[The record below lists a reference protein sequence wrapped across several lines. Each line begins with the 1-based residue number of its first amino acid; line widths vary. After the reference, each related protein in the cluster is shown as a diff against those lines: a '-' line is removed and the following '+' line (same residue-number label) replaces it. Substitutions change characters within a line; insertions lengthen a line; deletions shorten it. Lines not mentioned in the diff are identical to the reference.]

1 MPLRDHFRPP
11 LDKKTSWEGFHG
23 AWPAVIVMALNRKL
37 PPRYL
42 AEPRVHLGVSM
53 EIDVTAFDEEMP
65 APSTPGFGADEG
77 GVAIATAVWAP
88 PRPTFAVAT
97 DLPDPYEYEVRVF
110 DTWRDR
116 RLVAA
121 VEIVS
126 PANKDRPES
135 RRAFVTKCAA
145 LLQQRVS
152 VAIVDLVTTRQFN
165 LYGDLLELIGQADP
179 ALAPEPPPLY
189 AAACRWIRRDEARNF
204 ESWTHRL
211 ALGQPL
217 PTLPLW
223 LADNFAV
230 PLELEASYEE
240 TCRIFRLA

>member
-42 AEPRVHLGVSM
+42 AEPRVHLGASM
-53 EIDVTAFDEEMP
+53 EIDVTAFDEAIS
-65 APSTPGFGADEG
+65 APSAVGFGADEG
-77 GVAIATAVWAP
+77 GA
-88 PRPTFAVAT
+88 AT
-97 DLPDPYEYEVRVF
+97 DLPDQYEYEVRLF

-116 RLVAA
+116 RLVAT

-145 LLQQRVS
+145 LLQRRVS
-152 VAIVDLVTTRQFN
+152 VVIVDLVTTRQFN
-165 LYGDLLELIGQADP
+165 LYGDLLELIGQTDP
-179 ALAPEPPPLY
+179 TLAPEPPPLY
-189 AAACRWIRRDEARNF
+189 ATACRWIRRDEAWHF
-204 ESWTHRL
+204 ESWTHPL
-211 ALGQPL
+211 ALGRPL

-223 LADNFAV
+223 PADNFAV
-230 PLELEASYEE
+230 PLELEASYEA

>member
-11 LDKKTSWEGFHG
+11 LDDKTSWEGFHG
-23 AWPAVIVMALNRKL
+23 QWPAMIVMALNRKL
-37 PPRYL
+37 PPRYA
-42 AEPRVHLGVSM
+42 AEPRVHLGASF
-53 EIDVTAFDEEMP
+53 EIDVTAYDTDEP
-65 APSTPGFGADEG
+65 AVFVSGTGAGEG
-77 GVAIATAVWAP
+77 GVATATWAP
-88 PRPTFAVAT
+88 PRPTFNFVT
-97 DLPDPYEYEVRVF
+97 DLPDQDEYEVRVY
-110 DTWRDR
+110 DTKRHR

-126 PANKDRPES
+126 PANKDRPEN

-152 VAIVDLVTTRQFN
+152 VAIVDLVTTRSFN

-179 ALAPEPPPLY
+179 ALAPEPPALY
-189 AAACRWIRRDEARNF
+189 AAACRWTHPDEAWRF
-204 ESWTHRL
+204 EAWTHPL

-223 LADNFAV
+223 LADHFAV

-240 TCRIFRLA
+240 TCRVLRLA

>member
-1 MPLRDHFRPP
+1 MPLRDCFRPP

-23 AWPAVIVMALNRKL
+23 SWPAVIVMALNRKL

-53 EIDVTAFDEEMP
+53 EIDITTFDEEMP
-65 APSTPGFGADEG
+65 APSVSGYGADEG
-77 GVAIATAVWAP
+77 GVATAVWAP
-88 PRPTFAVAT
+88 PRPTFVVAT
-97 DLPDPYEYEVRVF
+97 DLPDQYVYEVRVF

-126 PANKDRPES
+126 PGNKDRPEN
-135 RRAFVTKCAA
+135 RRAFVSRCAA
-145 LLQQRVS
+145 LLQERVS

-165 LYGDLLELIGQADP
+165 LYGDLLELIGEEDP

-189 AAACRWIRRDEARNF
+189 AAACRWTRRDEAWHF
-204 ESWTHRL
+204 ESWKHPL

-223 LADNFAV
+223 LSDHFAV
-230 PLELEASYEE
+230 PLELEATYEE

>member
-11 LDKKTSWEGFHG
+11 LDKMTAWQGFHG
-23 AWPAVIVMALNRKL
+23 AWPTVIVMDLNRRL

-42 AEPRVHLGVSM
+42 AEPRVQLGVSM
-53 EIDVTAFDEEMP
+53 EIDVSAYDEEMP
-65 APSTPGFGADEG
+65 AASASGSGAEERGDA
-77 GVAIATAVWAP
+77 VAAAVWAP
-88 PRPTFAVAT
+88 PRPTFTVAA
-97 DLPDPYEYEVRVF
+97 DLPDQDVYEVRVF

-126 PANKDRPES
+126 PGNKDRPEN

-152 VAIVDLVTTRQFN
+152 VAIVNLVTTRRFN
-165 LYGDLLELIGQADP
+165 LYGDLLDWIGRADP

-189 AAACRWIRRDEARNF
+189 ASACRWTRRDEAWHF
-204 ESWTHRL
+204 ESWAHPL

-230 PLELEASYEE
+230 PLDLEASYEE